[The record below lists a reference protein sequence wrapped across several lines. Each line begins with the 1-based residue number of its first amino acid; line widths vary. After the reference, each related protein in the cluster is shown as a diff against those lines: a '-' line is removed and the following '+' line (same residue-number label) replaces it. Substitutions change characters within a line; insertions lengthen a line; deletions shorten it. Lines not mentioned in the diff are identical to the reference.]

1 MILYLPFKTDPLIS
15 YRELEAMLHC
25 QIATASNLALLR
37 MSVSRPHESIA
48 AYKPLRRPHDTNL
61 NAKLKVG
68 FKDMVGLTR
77 LFKYA
82 REATSELG
90 EWCADQM
97 WSFGLA
103 DEEARKVERKIE
115 RSYVADKDSR
125 PIEEQDAEINRLR
138 DAMAIVKDWT
148 FPPPN
153 TVANSLSSKVQLL
166 QKYLELIFEKPTD
179 ARCIIFVKRRYTA
192 RLLGELFSRI
202 GTPHLRLGLLIGT
215 RTGDAGDIKFTFR
228 QQVLT
233 LVKFKSGELNCLVC
247 RSRAWFYV
255 VR

>member
-1 MILYLPFKTDPLIS
+1 
-15 YRELEAMLHC
+15 MLHC
-25 QIATASNLALLR
+25 QIATASDLSLLR
-37 MSVSRPHESIA
+37 MSVSRPDESIA
-48 AYKPLRRPHDTNL
+48 AYKPLCRPYDTTL
-61 NAKLKVG
+61 NAKLKAG

-77 LFKYA
+77 LFEFA

-90 EWCADQM
+90 EWCADQI

-115 RSYVADKDSR
+115 RSFVADKDSR
-125 PIEEQDAEINRLR
+125 PVEEQEAEINRLR
-138 DAMAIVKDWT
+138 DAMAVVKDWT

-153 TVANSLSSKVQLL
+153 TIPNSLSSKVQLL
-166 QKYLELIFEKPTD
+166 QKYLELVFEKPTD

-215 RTGDAGDIKFTFR
+215 RTGDAGDVKFTFR

-233 LVKFKSGELNCLVC
+233 LVKFKSGELNCLVR
-247 RSRAWFYV
+247 RSRAYCL
-255 VR
+255 